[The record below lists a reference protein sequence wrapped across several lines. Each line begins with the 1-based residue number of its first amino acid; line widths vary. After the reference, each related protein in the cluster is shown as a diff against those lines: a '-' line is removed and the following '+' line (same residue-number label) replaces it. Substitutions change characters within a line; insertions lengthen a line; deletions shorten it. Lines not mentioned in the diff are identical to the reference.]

1 MPGIRLQKYLAMC
14 GTASRR
20 KSEEIIKQGRVS
32 VNGEVITNMG
42 FIVDTSARVE
52 VDGMV
57 QTLED
62 AKRYIAV
69 NKPEG
74 CITTTNDQF
83 SRKTVMDLVIDIKE
97 RIYPVGRLDYNTSG
111 LLLMTNDG
119 DFANAVTHP
128 RNEKEK
134 TYIAKVSGVP
144 SDNDILR
151 LKTGVKVDDYITSP
165 AKVSVLERN
174 GESSVIEI
182 TIHEGRNRQVR
193 KMCDAIG
200 HPVISLKRI
209 SIGIVSLKGIPEGCW
224 RELSK
229 DEVKSFMKA

>member
-1 MPGIRLQKYLAMC
+1 MPGMRLQKYLAMC
-14 GTASRR
+14 GAASRR

-42 FIVDTSARVE
+42 FIVDIGARVE
-52 VDGMV
+52 VDGKV
-57 QTLED
+57 QALEET
-62 AKRYIAV
+62 KRYIAV

-74 CITTTNDQF
+74 YITTTNDQF
-83 SRKTVMDLVIDIKE
+83 ARKTVMDLVTDIKE

-128 RNEKEK
+128 SNEKEK
-134 TYIAKVSGVP
+134 TYIAKVSGIP
-144 SDNDILR
+144 SDNEILS
-151 LKTGVKVDDYITSP
+151 LKTGVEVDDYITSP
-165 AKVSVLERN
+165 AKVILLEKD
-174 GESSVIEI
+174 EKSSVVEI

-200 HPVISLKRI
+200 HPVISLKRV
-209 SIGIVSLKGIPEGCW
+209 SIGTISLTGLPKGSW

-229 DEVKSFMKA
+229 DEVNSLVKI